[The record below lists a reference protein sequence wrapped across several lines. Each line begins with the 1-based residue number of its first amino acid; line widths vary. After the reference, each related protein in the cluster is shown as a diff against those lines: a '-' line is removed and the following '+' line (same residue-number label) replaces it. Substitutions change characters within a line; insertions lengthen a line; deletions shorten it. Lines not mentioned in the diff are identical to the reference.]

1 MILGIDPGLKG
12 NGLGLI
18 LTHGQRVGKLVAV
31 TFVKGHA
38 GRDASVW
45 AGLAL
50 RTVEEIQKLCEPSMV
65 VIEQPQIYTRS
76 NVKRKARHE
85 DILQVAG
92 VVGALAGAIRLRWEG
107 VEILSP
113 LPREWK
119 GQVPKTVHHHRLL
132 NDDLD
137 EQELALLEPILS
149 KHLPDALDGVGL
161 ARWGWKQRLKLSA
174 S

>member
-1 MILGIDPGLKG
+1 LILGIDPGLKG
-12 NGLGLI
+12 NGLGFVAS
-18 LTHGQRVGKLVAV
+18 RAPREGKLVAV
-31 TFVKGHA
+31 AFVPGG

-50 RTVEEIQKLCEPSMV
+50 RTVEEIQKLCEPSLV
-65 VIEQPQIYTRS
+65 VIEQPKIYTNS

-107 VEILSP
+107 AEILSP

-161 ARWGWKQRLKLSA
+161 ARWGWKQRLR
-174 S
+174 